1 MKTKIY
7 LISLLFSVF
16 PVFLWAQFTISGKI
30 VSSENQET
38 LAGANIVVKNSY
50 LATSS
55 DSKGNFTF
63 KNLKSGSYTL
73 SISYLGFENYEQSVL
88 LNSDEDIVFKL
99 VPQIYLSD
107 EVIISAIRAGGNS
120 PTTYG
125 TLNEQQIEE
134 KNTGKDL
141 PYILQSLP
149 STVVTSDAGAGVG
162 YTGIRI
168 RGTNLTG
175 INVTLNGVPVN
186 DPESQAVYFV
196 DLPDLASS
204 LDDVQVQRGVGT
216 STNGAASFGAS
227 INMKS
232 GDMRSKAYAEIN
244 SAAGSYNTF
253 KNTLIFGSGLLKE
266 KWTVDGRISWIN
278 SDGYVDRASANL
290 FSGQL
295 ALGYYGKK
303 DIFKLYYIDGVE
315 KTYQAW
321 EGIPKDSLE
330 TNRRYN
336 PAGKIE
342 DSDGNIIG
350 YYSDQTDNYRQT
362 YYQLHYAHEFSE
374 NLNLTTAFFY
384 TKGKGYYQSYK
395 NNKPFAEYGWN
406 DTIIG
411 RDTVSNTSLIEQDW
425 LDNDF
430 YGVNISLN
438 YNPGKVVVNFGA
450 GVNQYS
456 GDHFGKVIWAQVARL
471 GEYDQNYYFNTGL
484 KSEFNIFGKINYA
497 FTEKLNLYADLQFRY
512 INYEISGT
520 DEALSDISQTHI
532 YNFFNPKA
540 GLFYHIDS
548 QNGLYLSVAVAN
560 REPNRSVFVDS
571 DSAQVVLPEQLIDYE
586 LGYQFEANSLLLKA
600 NLFYMDYKNQL
611 VMTGKINNVGTPIFT
626 NVPKS
631 YRTGLELQAGI
642 RFLKIFNFSAN
653 ATFSSNKIEN
663 FVSYTDDWTN
673 WPEQITDTIGTSD
686 ISFSPSITAGGT
698 LTAEPLKNLKIAY
711 NSNFVG
717 KQYIDNTSNNERSL
731 PAYFVSNMNFYYS
744 IKTKLIHEIDFVLNL
759 NNIFNAKYVS
769 NAWVYPYYYENVE
782 YELNGYYPQAEFN
795 FMFGVSLKL

>member
-1 MKTKIY
+1 SYIGY
-7 LISLLFSVF
+7 ENFEE
-16 PVFLWAQFTISGKI
+16 I
-30 VSSENQET
+30 VT
-38 LAGANIVVKNSY
+38 
-50 LATSS
+50 
-55 DSKGNFTF
+55 D
-63 KNLKSGSYTL
+63 
-73 SISYLGFENYEQSVL
+73 
-88 LNSDEDIVFKL
+88 NSDLNLTIKL
-99 VPQIYLSD
+99 IPQVYLSD
-107 EVIISAIRAGGNS
+107 EVIVSAIRAGGSS

-125 TLNEQQIEE
+125 AMDERQIEE

-149 STVVTSDAGAGVG
+149 STVVTSDAGAGIG

-204 LDDVQVQRGVGT
+204 LDDIQVQRGVGT

-227 INMKS
+227 INMKT

-253 KNTLIFGSGLLKE
+253 KNTVKFGSGLLKE
-266 KWTVDGRISWIN
+266 KWTVDGRLSWIN
-278 SDGYVDRASANL
+278 SDGYIDRAFANL

-295 ALGYYGKK
+295 TLGYYGKK
-303 DIFKLYYIDGVE
+303 DILKFFYIDGIE

-321 EGIPKDSLE
+321 EGNPKDSLE
-330 TNRRYN
+330 TNRTYN

-342 DSDGNIIG
+342 DADGNIIG

-362 YYQLHYAHEFSE
+362 YYQLHYAHEFNQ
-374 NLNLTTAFFY
+374 NLNLTAALFY
-384 TKGKGYYQSYK
+384 TKGEGYYQSYK
-395 NNKPFAEYGWN
+395 NNKPFYEYGWS

-411 RDTVSNTSLIEQDW
+411 NDTISTTSLIEQNW

-430 YGVNISLN
+430 YGVNVSLN
-438 YNPGKVVVNFGA
+438 YNPGRALINIGT

-456 GDHFGKVIWAQVARL
+456 GDHFGKVIWAQIARL
-471 GEYDQNYYFNTGL
+471 GEYDQDYYFNNGL
-484 KSEFNIFGKINYA
+484 KTEFNIFAKINYA
-497 FTEKLNLYADLQFRY
+497 LTEKLNLYADLQYRF

-520 DEALSDISQTHI
+520 DEALIDISQLHR

-540 GLFYHIDS
+540 GLFYQIDS

-571 DSAQVVLPEQLIDYE
+571 DSSQTVLPEQLIDYE
-586 LGYQFEANSLLLKA
+586 LGYQLETNSFLVKA

-611 VMTGKINNVGTPIFT
+611 VMTGKINNVGTPILS

-673 WPEQITDTIGTSD
+673 WPEQVADTIGTTD
-686 ISFSPSITAGGT
+686 ISFSPSFTAAGT
-698 LTAEPLKNLKIAY
+698 LTAEPFKNFKIAL
-711 NSNFVG
+711 NSNYVG
-717 KQYIDNTSNNERSL
+717 KQYIDNTSNENRSL
-731 PAYFVSNMNFYYS
+731 SAYFVSNLNFYYS
-744 IKTKLIHEIDFVLNL
+744 VKTKLVSEIGFILSL
-759 NNIFNAKYVS
+759 NNIFNAKYES
-769 NAWVYPYYYENVE
+769 NAWVYPYYYEN
-782 YELNGYYPQAEFN
+782 
-795 FMFGVSLKL
+795 

>member
-1 MKTKIY
+1 MKTKFY
-7 LISLLFSVF
+7 LFLILLFILPGSM
-16 PVFLWAQFTISGKI
+16 WAQFTITGKI
-30 VSSENQET
+30 MSADNEEL
-38 LAGANIVVKNSY
+38 LAGANVVVKDSY

-55 DSKGNFTF
+55 DSKGIFTL
-63 KNLKSGSYTL
+63 KNLKAGNYTL
-73 SISYLGFENYEQSVL
+73 LISYLGFENFEQNISL
-88 LNSDEDIVFKL
+88 ASDVSSTFRLI
-99 VPQIYLSD
+99 PQIYLSD

-125 TLNEQQIEE
+125 IMNEQQIEE

-204 LDDVQVQRGVGT
+204 LDDIQVQRGVGT

-253 KNTLIFGSGLLKE
+253 KNTVKFGSGLLKE
-266 KWTVDGRISWIN
+266 KWTVDGRLSWIN
-278 SDGYVDRASANL
+278 SDGYIDRAFANL

-295 ALGYYGKK
+295 TLGYYGKK
-303 DIFKLYYIDGVE
+303 DIFKFFYIDGIE

-321 EGIPKDSLE
+321 EGNPLDSLE
-330 TNRRYN
+330 TNRKYN

-342 DSDGNIIG
+342 DNEGNIIG
-350 YYSDQTDNYRQT
+350 YYKGQTDNYRQT
-362 YYQLHYAHEFSE
+362 YYQLHYAHEFNQ
-374 NLNLTTAFFY
+374 NLNLTSALFY

-395 NNKPFAEYGWN
+395 NNKPFYEYGWA

-411 RDTVSNTSLIEQDW
+411 GDTVSTTSLIEQDW

-438 YNPGKVVVNFGA
+438 YNPGRALINIGA
-450 GVNQYS
+450 GLNQYS

-471 GEYDQNYYFNTGL
+471 GEYSQDYYFNTGL
-484 KSEFNIFGKINYA
+484 KTEFNIFAKINFA
-497 FTEKLNLYADLQFRY
+497 LTEKLNLYADLQYRL

-520 DEALSDISQTHI
+520 DEALTDISQSHH

-540 GLFYHIDS
+540 GLFYQLNN
-548 QNGLYLSVAVAN
+548 QNGFYFSIAVAN

-571 DSAQVVLPEQLIDYE
+571 DSGQVVLPEQLIDYE
-586 LGYQFEANSLLLKA
+586 LGYQLEANTISVKA
-600 NLFYMDYKNQL
+600 NLFFMDYKNQL
-611 VMTGKINNVGTPIFT
+611 VMTGKINNVGTPILT

-631 YRTGLELQAGI
+631 YRAGLELQAGL
-642 RFLKIFNFSAN
+642 RFLKIFNFTAN

-663 FVSYTDDWTN
+663 FVAYTDDWTN
-673 WPEQITDTIGTSD
+673 WPEQVTDTIGTSD
-686 ISFSPSITAGGT
+686 ISFSPAITAGGT
-698 LTAEPLKNLKIAY
+698 LTAEAFKNFKIAL
-711 NSNFVG
+711 NSNYVG
-717 KQYIDNTSNNERSL
+717 KQYIDNTSNDSRSL
-731 PAYFVSNMNFYYS
+731 SPYFVSNLNVYYS
-744 IKTKLIHEIDFVLNL
+744 IKTKLISEIGFILSL
-759 NNIFNAKYVS
+759 NNLFNAKYES

-795 FMFGVSLKL
+795 FMAGISLKF